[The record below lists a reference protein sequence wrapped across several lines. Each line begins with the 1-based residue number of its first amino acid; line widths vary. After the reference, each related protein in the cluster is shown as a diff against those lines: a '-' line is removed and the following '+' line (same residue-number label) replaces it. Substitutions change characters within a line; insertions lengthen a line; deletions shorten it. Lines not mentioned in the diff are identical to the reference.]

1 MEHLTQSEHDRH
13 GDEAVIVQ
21 LGHGMGRQV
30 RSLGQLAFLHFVLDQ
45 QNPKFVITDRHEVP
59 PVENK
64 ISKSAYNFTEYIL
77 P

>member
-30 RSLGQLAFLHFVLDQ
+30 RSLGQLAFFHFVLD
-45 QNPKFVITDRHEVP
+45 
-59 PVENK
+59 
-64 ISKSAYNFTEYIL
+64 
-77 P
+77 